1 MDEEEEASM
10 AYGSARDLPKFKE
23 MELQLAGLRRFKF
36 LISKEQRHL
45 LTDVSAQ
52 LDRITSTVDAFYVLL
67 GPRHWVFHDDLPVD
81 DLAGLVANHQDD
93 PERAEQAFIAWY
105 QDKDRLSHLVRR
117 LNVHPDLRARM
128 HLLRSALEDYQAQRY
143 YAVVHVLLS
152 VMDGFVNDLNPACR
166 KGLHAREPQ
175 EMDAWDS
182 VVGHHLGLSAAHAT
196 FAKSSKGR
204 NDEPVYELYRNGIVH
219 GMLTNYNSSVVA
231 TKAWNRLFAVAD
243 WARSLEAQEQ
253 ETAKPPDPTWKDLAT
268 QLAANTETKAA
279 LAEFVPI
286 ALTSDDHASLAAH
299 PVYVASTR
307 YLDAWKRKN
316 YGHMAQVITTLGQTV
331 GPGDVRL
338 DYQGHSLDD
347 YSLKSLVHSAAAICT
362 VRLHVVVNGTPGSPE
377 MRWVREGSD
386 GRAAA
391 PNEDGEWRLMW
402 WGAAH
407 MTRDAE

>member
-1 MDEEEEASM
+1 M

-23 MELQLAGLRRFKF
+23 MEKQLAGLRLLKF
-36 LISKEQRHL
+36 FIPKEERHL
-45 LTDVSAQ
+45 LTDVPAQ

-67 GPRHWVFHDDLPVD
+67 GPRQWVFHDDLPVD
-81 DLAGLVANHQDD
+81 DLAVLVANHRDD
-93 PERAEQAFIAWY
+93 PECAEQAFIAWY
-105 QDKDRLSHLVRR
+105 QDKEHLSHLVRR
-117 LNVHPDLRARM
+117 LNGHPGLRARM
-128 HLLRSALEDYQAQRY
+128 HLLRLALEDYQAQRY

-196 FAKSSKGR
+196 FAKSSKAR
-204 NDEPVYELYRNGIVH
+204 SDEPVYELHRNGIVH
-219 GMLTNYNSSVVA
+219 GMLTNYNNSVVA

-243 WARSLEAQEQ
+243 WARSLEAQER
-253 ETAKPPDPTWKDLAT
+253 EAAKPPDPTWKDLAT
-268 QLAANTETKAA
+268 QLTANAETKAA
-279 LAEFVPI
+279 LAEFLPI
-286 ALTSDDHASLAAH
+286 ALTSDDQTSLAAH
-299 PVYVASTR
+299 PVYAASTR

-316 YGHMAQVITTLGQTV
+316 YGHMAEVITTLVQIV

-338 DYQGHSLDD
+338 DYQGHSLED
-347 YSLKSLVHSAAAICT
+347 YSIKSLEHSAAAICT
-362 VRLHVVVNGTPGSPE
+362 VRLHVVVNGTPHSPE
-377 MRWVREGSD
+377 MRWMREGSD